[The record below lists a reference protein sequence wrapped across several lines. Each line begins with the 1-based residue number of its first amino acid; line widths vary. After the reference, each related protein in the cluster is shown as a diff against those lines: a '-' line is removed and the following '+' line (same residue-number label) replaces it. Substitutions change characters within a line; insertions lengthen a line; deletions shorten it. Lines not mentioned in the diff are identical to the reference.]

1 MLHTVNSLSRFRSRR
16 LRPLVAAA
24 ALLTAPAVLLATPGT
39 ADAAQTRNRADAA
52 AGWLGRQLDGDSHLM
67 TATFDGQ
74 TFPDYG
80 LTADVVLALDA
91 AKVGRRSAR
100 QATGALRRH
109 VLDYTGGGVATERY
123 AGAYA
128 KLLLVASAQQA
139 DPRAFGSG
147 PRKDLVSGLRALECG
162 TPARRD
168 CAAEDKG
175 RFSDD
180 SAVRRLQQHD
190 RPVAG
195 PDRPGASHPTRGLS
209 RCAVLPARA
218 AVPQRRASR
227 ETFGVVALQAL
238 GRRDRLRRAGADD
251 GRQPGCQHG
260 RRATA
265 GRWLKRQQH
274 ANGSFTGNGVRNAN
288 STALAAQALT
298 AVGRHK
304 AAAKAAVTCAACR
317 SRCGGKA
324 ADRGWSATTEG
335 PQPATRSGRPARR
348 CPRWPGPPWPTSA
361 GTARVAACPRL
372 AC

>member
-180 SAVRRLQQHD
+180 TQYGDFSNTIGQSLALIGLERATRR
-190 RPVAG
+190 
-195 PDRPGASHPTRGLS
+195 GAS
-209 RCAVLPARA
+209 RA
-218 AVPQRRASR
+218 ALSYLLGQQCLNGGYPEA
-227 ETFGVVALQAL
+227 FGVVPCKPSVDATGFAVQAL
-238 GRRDRLRRAGADD
+238 TTVGGPAANTAARA
-251 GRQPGCQHG
+251 
-260 RRATA
+260 A
-265 GRWLKRQQH
+265 GRWLKLRQH
-274 ANGSFTGNGVRNAN
+274 GNGSFTGNDVRNAN

-298 AVGRHK
+298 ALGRHK
-304 AAAKAAVTCAACR
+304 AAAKARGYLR
-317 SRCGGKA
+317 SLQVLCGGKV
-324 ADRGWSATTEG
+324 ADRGLIRYARKDRRTDPVRATS
-335 PQPATRSGRPARR
+335 QAVPALARATLADIGRDGASR
-348 CPRWPGPPWPTSA
+348 GL
-361 GTARVAACPRL
+361 PRL